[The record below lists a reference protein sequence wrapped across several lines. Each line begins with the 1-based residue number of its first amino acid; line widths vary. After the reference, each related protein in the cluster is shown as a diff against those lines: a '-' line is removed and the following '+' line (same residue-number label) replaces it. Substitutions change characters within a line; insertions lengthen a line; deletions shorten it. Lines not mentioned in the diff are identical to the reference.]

1 MLEVKKCS
9 RHGLAAPAVV
19 LSACTD
25 RETRIAYDIEARVGA
40 FRRSGAASY
49 SIKHVSEAEP
59 DGCAGPYSVQLSAA
73 SILVSEKGCLIV
85 LSDGLRVCDASIFP
99 NLPCANTNPPT
110 MMTGECVAAR
120 ILEESP

>member
-1 MLEVKKCS
+1 MLDVKKCS
-9 RHGLAAPAVV
+9 RHGLAALAAV

-25 RETRIAYDIEARVGA
+25 GATRIAYDIEAGVGA

-49 SIKHVSEAEP
+49 SIRHVPEAEP

-73 SILVSEKGCLIV
+73 PILVSEKGRLIF

-99 NLPCANTNPPT
+99 NLACANTNPPT

-120 ILEESP
+120 KLEESP